1 MFEGLKVDARRLC
14 CSGESSGCTP
24 GEGRER
30 SGQHT
35 VVHLLIIVLAVGAV
49 FSQTAGFDFIK
60 YDDGRMV
67 YENHRILSG
76 INRDSVWGAFTKELP
91 AMWIP
96 VTILSYLVDAELF
109 GSWAGGYHLSNVF
122 YHVLA
127 AMALYGALCAL
138 TGHGGRSLFVAL
150 VFAIH
155 PLRAESVAWVSE
167 RKDILCGLFWF
178 LTLWAYAG
186 YARQRTARRYA
197 WVFGFMA
204 LALMSK
210 SMAVTLPCTLLLLD
224 WWPLRRLGGVAL
236 FSRAAFRQAGGLLS
250 EKAPLFFLALAGS
263 LLTVLTQRAANAMAS
278 MEKVDLSLR
287 AEVTVVAYLRYLAH
301 FFYPVRLS
309 VFYPFPDEGYP
320 ALWSVAALA
329 VLIGFSLLCVIF
341 YRARFLATGWLWFL
355 GTLVP
360 VIGLVQ
366 VGSAGMADRYMYVPG
381 IGLAIIVTW
390 LIPEGF
396 MVRRRRMVRAFA
408 VVIVVVLSVQAWCET
423 GYYRTTEALFRRAME
438 VTENNYVAYE
448 KIGEINMDRGN
459 LEEAFRLYNL
469 AYEVYPRSAESNYN
483 LGSVLIRRG
492 DYALAAGVLTK
503 AVRLDPSH
511 GLAQTNL
518 GVALLQ
524 LKRLDEAMPHL
535 AEGVRLLPENVNARI
550 NYGVGLLRQGDAE
563 GAAQE
568 FEEALRLEPDNQA
581 ARTNYGLA
589 QKVLD
594 RKKKADGGGA
604 TP

>member
-1 MFEGLKVDARRLC
+1 MFKGLNLDVGRLSRLGET
-14 CSGESSGCTP
+14 SGSAP
-24 GEGRER
+24 GEGSNGRGLR
-30 SGQHT
+30 T
-35 VVHLLIIVLAVGAV
+35 IMHLLIILLAVAAV
-49 FSQTAGFDFIK
+49 FAQTAGFDFIK
-60 YDDGRMV
+60 FDDGRMV
-67 YENHRILSG
+67 YENQRILSG
-76 INRDSVWGAFTKELP
+76 INLDSVWGAFTKELP

-122 YHVLA
+122 YHILA
-127 AMALYGALCAL
+127 AMALYAALCAL
-138 TGHGGRSLFVAL
+138 TGHAGRSLFVAL
-150 VFAIH
+150 LFAIH
-155 PLRAESVAWVSE
+155 PLRAESVAWISE

-186 YARQRTARRYA
+186 YVRQRITRRYA
-197 WVFGFMA
+197 WVFLFMA

-224 WWPLRRLGGVAL
+224 WWPLRRLGGVSL
-236 FSRAAFRQAGGLLS
+236 FSRAAFRQMGGLLS

-263 LLTVLTQRAANAMAS
+263 LLTVLTQHAANAMAS
-278 MEKVDLSLR
+278 MEKIDLSLR
-287 AEVTVVAYLRYLAH
+287 AEVTVVAYLRYLVH
-301 FFYPVRLS
+301 FFCPVRLS

-320 ALWSVAALA
+320 ALWVVAALV
-329 VLIGFSLLCVIF
+329 VLSGFSLVCLIF

-381 IGLAIIVTW
+381 IGLSLILAW
-390 LIPEGF
+390 SIPEAF
-396 MVRRRRMVRAFA
+396 MRRHRGKVRALA
-408 VVIVVVLSVQAWCET
+408 GAIVVVLSIQAWCEV
-423 GYYRTTEALFRRAME
+423 GYYRNTEILFSRAMK
-438 VTENNYVAYE
+438 VTKNNYVAYE

-459 LEEAFRLYNL
+459 LDEAFRLYNL

-492 DYALAAGVLTK
+492 DYALAAGILRK
-503 AVRLDPSH
+503 AVRVDPSH

-535 AEGVRLLPENVNARI
+535 AEGVRLLPENVNAHI
-550 NYGVGLLRQGDAE
+550 NYGVGLLRQDNAE
-563 GAAQE
+563 AAARE
-568 FEEALRLEPDNQA
+568 FEEALRLEPDNKA
-581 ARTNYGLA
+581 ARTNYDLA
-589 QKVLD
+589 RKALE